1 MPKCK
6 NNPSRH
12 YKGTEPSPKGNG
24 WCASGESIGKK
35 RKGTD
40 GKMWIVKKT
49 KSSRRWVHC
58 VSCKSVHK
66 KSRKRKH
73 HEKRNTKILTPNKTL
88 KPNIS
93 QTLRPGYKLQIRIRM
108 PLQYYIDDGKRLVE
122 APKKTKLTDARILKY
137 LRSAK
142 FRQSVTLELSNLGF
156 GYPLEVIQP
165 KYTPKVDSIHVVVDT
180 HRVFLVTIN
189 ATLTD
194 KPSETLQNDGFTM
207 VPFTFKQY
215 ERAIKDSFM
224 WWHKGDIL
232 PFKQMSNDPD
242 FLDLHYQASDIWVD
256 SI

>member
-6 NNPSRH
+6 NNPFRH

-49 KSSRRWVHC
+49 KTSRRWVPC
-58 VSCKSVHK
+58 VACGRTQK

-73 HEKRNTKILTPNKTL
+73 PEKHNTKMMTPL
-88 KPNIS
+88 KPNTA
-93 QTLRPGYKLQIRIRM
+93 QTLHPGYKLQIRIRM
-108 PLQYYIDDGKRLVE
+108 PLQYYIDDGYRLVE

-142 FRQSVTLELSNLGF
+142 FRQRITFERMPIETGTLWWQKVL
-156 GYPLEVIQP
+156 VP
-165 KYTPKVDSIHVVVDT
+165 KYTPNVDSIHVLVDS

-194 KPSETLQNDGFTM
+194 KPSETLQHDTM

-215 ERAIKDSFM
+215 QTAIKDSFM

-232 PFKQMSNDPD
+232 PFKQMGNDPD
-242 FLDLHYQASDIWVD
+242 FLDLHYQEKDICVD
-256 SI
+256 SR